1 MGTQRLFVKL
11 SWKIFVRWNLEK
23 AFHNLWKDL
32 VSPSP
37 WKTVVLRPGLR
48 KSSAGI
54 FQLKIAKMCR
64 KKFAPRLRR
73 RYVKNLRWRSAILFP
88 MKSANKLLRKFQRKS
103 ARR

>member
-1 MGTQRLFVKL
+1 MEDICEMELREGLSQPVEGSCVSKPVEDCGPETRFEEEFVEEEVC
-11 SWKIFVRWNLEK
+11 S
-23 AFHNLWKDL
+23 D
-32 VSPSP
+32 
-37 WKTVVLRPGLR
+37 
-48 KSSAGI
+48 